1 MNILVEHKVIV
12 TTLMLSPFYWFLTLK
27 ERVDLFKQLLK
38 FYGESR
44 DTSIF
49 TQNGT

>member
-12 TTLMLSPFYWFLTLK
+12 STLMLSPFYWLLTLK

-38 FYGESR
+38 FYRR
-44 DTSIF
+44 DATVN
-49 TQNGT
+49 T